1 MRVFFDSNVL
11 LSAALWPHGAT
22 AACYRSAVAH
32 EHVIVVSDYVL
43 DEVRRVAE
51 RKFPAR
57 VGVIEQFLV
66 AMRDFTVQ
74 VGTPTKATSEESA
87 VRDEAD
93 RPVLRGAKAAGCDFL
108 VTGDRDLL
116 EADIRSPSVL
126 TPAEYVSRYSTD

>member
-1 MRVFFDSNVL
+1 
-11 LSAALWPHGAT
+11 
-22 AACYRSAVAH
+22 
-32 EHVIVVSDYVL
+32 
-43 DEVRRVAE
+43 
-51 RKFPAR
+51 
-57 VGVIEQFLV
+57 
-66 AMRDFTVQ
+66 MRDFTVQ

-126 TPAEYVSRYSTD
+126 TPAEYVSRGTRQISRVSRRGPQSAVFSPDRRRRTAAAVG